1 MNMKDF
7 VCMYLTFWG
16 LSRLLRMILAFTI
29 EQRSREITWGHT
41 FMFILLQIFNTAMV
55 SYFFIGSMS
64 MNEDLKDKNE
74 NVPGAKVLIIA
85 VVPFYFI
92 AVFNFV
98 EFVCRWFVL
107 FWLIFVILEDYTD
120 SIEKDRASILE
131 MLMPGK

>member
-1 MNMKDF
+1 
-7 VCMYLTFWG
+7 
-16 LSRLLRMILAFTI
+16 
-29 EQRSREITWGHT
+29 
-41 FMFILLQIFNTAMV
+41 MFILLQICNTAMV

-64 MNEDLKDKNE
+64 MNEELKDKNE
-74 NVPGAKVLIIA
+74 NVPGAKVLVIA
-85 VVPFYFI
+85 VVPFYII

>member
-1 MNMKDF
+1 
-7 VCMYLTFWG
+7 
-16 LSRLLRMILAFTI
+16 
-29 EQRSREITWGHT
+29 
-41 FMFILLQIFNTAMV
+41 
-55 SYFFIGSMS
+55 MS

-98 EFVCRWFVL
+98 EFLCRWFVL